1 MYPKLLDTTKS
12 IQKYPKVVKS
22 IEMYPKV
29 TKCIRKYPKVFSSI
43 QMYSKL
49 SESIQTYQ
57 IVSKSVEMYFS
68 VPYSNKVYGKAIS
81 ITLTVFLS
89 ANEEMFPARGRSI
102 LFSSPFKP
110 MYLTHA
116 NILRVMVVDENRI
129 MKAIVDRII

>member
-1 MYPKLLDTTKS
+1 MFS
-12 IQKYPKVVKS
+12 KV
-22 IEMYPKV
+22 
-29 TKCIRKYPKVFSSI
+29 
-43 QMYSKL
+43 
-49 SESIQTYQ
+49 SETYQ
-57 IVSKSVEMYFS
+57 NVSKSVEMYFS

>member
-1 MYPKLLDTTKS
+1 MYPKS
-12 IQKYPKVVKS
+12 IQKYR
-22 IEMYPKV
+22 KV
-29 TKCIRKYPKVFSSI
+29 TKCIRKYSKAFSSI
-43 QMYSKL
+43 QMFSKV
-49 SESIQTYQ
+49 SESSQTYQ
-57 IVSKSVEMYFS
+57 NVSKSVEMYFS